1 MNKSVALFF
10 LSFFILMGLSFEG
23 FANIRLPGVLSNNM
37 VLQQQSAVNLWGW
50 SSPGE
55 KIFITTS
62 WSSKVDSTVASG
74 DAKWNIAIKTPAAG
88 GPYTVTFKGNNTIVL
103 DNVLIGEVWVCSGQS
118 NMEWSSLNGLP
129 QMDAELP
136 NSANPNIRFFHIPK
150 TTALTPQDD
159 CTATWTE
166 CNPET
171 LKSFSAVA
179 YYFGKQLQQK
189 LNVPIGLINTSWGGT
204 PAEVWTPEELVEKD
218 PELKAAA
225 AKIGVTNWWPNAPGR
240 AYNAMI
246 APITSYNIA
255 GAIWYQGESNAGTAS
270 TYKELMTTLIDS
282 WRKDWN
288 KDFPFYYVQIA
299 PFAYGNKNIGALL
312 REAQTQT
319 LTHPNTGMA
328 VITDLVDDVKNIHP
342 KNKQDV
348 GARLAAWALSE
359 TYKKEGIAYKSPMY
373 KNMEVN
379 KNKVTVYFDNA
390 PNGLI
395 IKGEEKKA
403 TEFYIAGDDKNFL
416 PADVKI
422 DGDHVILSN
431 KQIKNPVAVRFAFSN
446 TAIANIFSKEARP
459 DGSVG
464 PGLPVNPFRTDD
476 WDVDTGKVD

>member
-1 MNKSVALFF
+1 MNKPFAASCLT
-10 LSFFILMGLSFEG
+10 SFILTIVCFNA
-23 FANIRLPGVLSNNM
+23 FADIRLPSVLSNNM
-37 VLQQQSAVNLWGW
+37 VLQQQSTVNLWGW

-55 KIFITTS
+55 KVFITTS
-62 WSSKVDSTVASG
+62 WGSTVDSTMASG

-88 GPYTVTFKGNNTIVL
+88 GPYTITFKGNNTIVL

-129 QMDAELP
+129 QIDAELP

-159 CTATWTE
+159 CVAAWTE

-171 LKSFSAVA
+171 LRSFSAVA
-179 YYFGKQLQQK
+179 YYFGKQLQQQ

-204 PAEVWTPEELVEKD
+204 PAEVWTPEELVEND
-218 PELKAAA
+218 PVLKTAA

-246 APITSYNIA
+246 APITSYDIA
-255 GAIWYQGESNAGTAS
+255 GAIWYQGESNTGTAS
-270 TYKELMTTLIDS
+270 TYKALMTTLIDS
-282 WRKDWN
+282 WRKDWK

-342 KNKQDV
+342 LNKKDV

-359 TYKKEGIAYKSPMY
+359 TYKKEGITYKSPMY
-373 KNMEVN
+373 RNMEVN
-379 KNKVTVYFDNA
+379 KNKAVVYFDNA

-395 IKGEEKKA
+395 LKGPDKRA

-422 DGDHVILSN
+422 ENDHVILSN

-446 TAIANIFSKEARP
+446 TAMANIFSRE
-459 DGSVG
+459 
-464 PGLPVNPFRTDD
+464 GLPVNPFRTDD
-476 WDVDTGKVD
+476 WEVDNSSGE